1 MSQYDSLTARSYAW
15 FCLQIV
21 GCTTVSL
28 WTCWVEMGTW
38 VTWLHFLKRQ
48 RITVNS
54 LWNSKLVCSAVALLH
69 SHVERPSPAC
79 CPYALYP
86 SLPDTGCEVHK
97 RAECRSQ
104 AWRWWDKI
112 FSVENCASE
121 IRNAVGLQGLLVI
134 LCDQARVRQKSTL
147 RAAAHLKHRRIRE
160 RRQVAGLWQG
170 QSAKN
175 KNCKRL

>member
-1 MSQYDSLTARSYAW
+1 MSQYDSLTARTYAW

-54 LWNSKLVCSAVALLH
+54 LWSSKLVCSAVALLH

-134 LCDQARVRQKSTL
+134 LCDQACPAEVYTASRCTL
-147 RAAAHLKHRRIRE
+147 EASQNTRTAASGRTLTRAK
-160 RRQVAGLWQG
+160 
-170 QSAKN
+170 
-175 KNCKRL
+175 CKE